1 MFKITMLVK
10 KAPGIT
16 QQEFVA
22 YWAAHSQKVL
32 ANQKALNI
40 VRYAKTMPV
49 FPEGQST
56 RRETVAFSYDAM
68 GELWYESVQAF
79 AEARNSETA
88 RVVLAELMAD
98 EARFCDLKNSVMWF
112 GEEEAVIEFERYG
125 TRLATDKF
133 FK

>member
-98 EARFCDLKNSVMWF
+98 EARFCDMKNSVMWF
-112 GEEEAVIEFERYG
+112 GEEEAVIEFER
-125 TRLATDKF
+125 
-133 FK
+133 

>member
-22 YWAAHSQKVL
+22 HWAAHSQKVL

-56 RRETVAFSYDAM
+56 RRETASFGYDAM

-79 AEARNSETA
+79 ADARNSEVA
-88 RVVLAELMAD
+88 RAVLAELMAD
-98 EARFCDLKNSVMWF
+98 EARFCDMKNSVMWF
-112 GEEEAVIEFERYG
+112 GEEEAVIEFG
-125 TRLATDKF
+125 SKKA
-133 FK
+133 

>member
-22 YWAAHSQKVL
+22 HWAAHSQKVL
-32 ANQKALNI
+32 ANQKTLNI

-56 RRETVAFSYDAM
+56 RRETAAFDYDAM

-79 AEARNSETA
+79 VDARNSEMA
-88 RVVLAELMAD
+88 QEVLAELMAD
-98 EARFCDLKNSVMWF
+98 EARFCDMKNSVMWF
-112 GEEEAVIEFERYG
+112 GEEEVVIEFG
-125 TRLATDKF
+125 SKKA
-133 FK
+133 

>member
-22 YWAAHSQKVL
+22 HWAAHSQKVL
-32 ANQKALNI
+32 ANQKVLNI

-56 RRETVAFSYDAM
+56 ERETATFGYDAM

-79 AEARNSETA
+79 ADARNSEVGRA
-88 RVVLAELMAD
+88 VLAELMAD
-98 EARFCDLKNSVMWF
+98 EARFCDMKNSVMWF
-112 GEEEAVIEFERYG
+112 GEEEAMIEFER
-125 TRLATDKF
+125 
-133 FK
+133 

>member
-10 KAPGIT
+10 RAPNIT

-22 YWAAHSQKVL
+22 HWAAHSQKVL

-49 FPEGQST
+49 FPKGQST
-56 RRETVAFSYDAM
+56 KREMAAFDYDAM

-79 AEARNSETA
+79 AE
-88 RVVLAELMAD
+88 LMAD
-98 EARFCDLKNSVMWF
+98 EARFCDIKNSVMWF
-112 GEEEAVIEFERYG
+112 GEEEAVIEFER
-125 TRLATDKF
+125 
-133 FK
+133 